1 MSVCCGYGVRGQGT
15 GECVLWVWV
24 RRTSV
29 CCGYGI
35 RGQVCAVGM
44 GKEDKCVLW
53 VWNKGTGVCCG
64 YG

>member
-1 MSVCCGYGVRGQGT
+1 M
-15 GECVLWVWV
+15 
-24 RRTSV
+24 